1 MLKHKTK
8 RNFTTATKYGTLTFD
23 KEGIS
28 KDLTQE
34 QQKELAEVIGA
45 YEYEA
50 DTKSTAKKAEP
61 KKEETK
67 SEPKKEETKSEPKK
81 EETKSEPKKKTT
93 ARKTS
98 ARKTTAKKDT
108 KEDK

>member
-1 MLKHKTK
+1 MLKHKNK
-8 RNFTTATKYGTLTFD
+8 RNFTTATKYGTVTFD
-23 KEGIS
+23 KDGIS

-50 DTKSTAKKAEP
+50 DNKSTAKKAETKKAEP

-67 SEPKKEETKSEPKK
+67 TEP
-81 EETKSEPKKKTT
+81 KKTT
-93 ARKTS
+93 ARKTP

>member
-1 MLKHKTK
+1 MLKHTNK
-8 RNFTTATKYGTLTFD
+8 RNFTTATKYGKVTFD
-23 KEGIS
+23 KDGIS

-34 QQKELAEVIGA
+34 QQKELAEAIGV

-67 SEPKKEETKSEPKK
+67 ADDKEEEK
-81 EETKSEPKKKTT
+81 EAPKKTT
-93 ARKTS
+93 TRKTTT
-98 ARKTTAKKDT
+98 RKTTAKKDT
-108 KEDK
+108 EDK

>member
-1 MLKHKTK
+1 MLKHKNK

-23 KEGIS
+23 KYGIS

-34 QQKELAEVIGA
+34 QQKELAEVIGT

-67 SEPKKEETKSEPKK
+67 TES
-81 EETKSEPKKKTT
+81 KKTT
-93 ARKTS
+93 ARKKP

>member
-1 MLKHKTK
+1 MLKHKNK
-8 RNFTTATKYGTLTFD
+8 RDFTTATKYGTLTFD

-34 QQKELAEVIGA
+34 QQKELADVIGA

-67 SEPKKEETKSEPKK
+67 AEPKKEETKKAEPKK
-81 EETKSEPKKKTT
+81 TT
-93 ARKTS
+93 

>member
-23 KEGIS
+23 KDGIS

-50 DTKSTAKKAEP
+50 DNKTTAKKAEP
-61 KKEETK
+61 KKEEAK
-67 SEPKKEETKSEPKK
+67 AEPKK
-81 EETKSEPKKKTT
+81 TT
-93 ARKTS
+93 

>member
-8 RNFTTATKYGTLTFD
+8 QNFTTATKYGTLTFD
-23 KEGIS
+23 KDGIS

-34 QQKELAEVIGA
+34 QQKELAEVIGV

-50 DTKSTAKKAEP
+50 DTKTTAKKAEP

-67 SEPKKEETKSEPKK
+67 EEP
-81 EETKSEPKKKTT
+81 KKTT
-93 ARKTS
+93 ARKTP

-108 KEDK
+108 EEDK

>member
-1 MLKHKTK
+1 MLKHTNK
-8 RNFTTATKYGTLTFD
+8 RNFTTATKYGKVTFD
-23 KEGIS
+23 KDGIS

-34 QQKELAEVIGA
+34 QQKELAEAIGV

-67 SEPKKEETKSEPKK
+67 ADDKEEAP
-81 EETKSEPKKKTT
+81 KKTT
-93 ARKTS
+93 TRKTTT
-98 ARKTTAKKDT
+98 RKTTAKKDT
-108 KEDK
+108 EDK

>member
-23 KEGIS
+23 KDGIS

-34 QQKELAEVIGA
+34 QQKELAEVIGV

-50 DTKSTAKKAEP
+50 DTKTTAKKAEP

-67 SEPKKEETKSEPKK
+67 AEP
-81 EETKSEPKKKTT
+81 KKTT
-93 ARKTS
+93 ARKTP

-108 KEDK
+108 EEDK

>member
-1 MLKHKTK
+1 MLKHKNK

-23 KEGIS
+23 KDGIS

-50 DTKSTAKKAEP
+50 DTKTTAKKAESKKAEP

-67 SEPKKEETKSEPKK
+67 AEP
-81 EETKSEPKKKTT
+81 KKTT
-93 ARKTS
+93 ARKTP

-108 KEDK
+108 EEDK

>member
-1 MLKHKTK
+1 MLKHANK
-8 RNFTTATKYGTLTFD
+8 RNFTTATKYGKVTFD
-23 KEGIS
+23 KDGIS

-34 QQKELAEVIGA
+34 QQKELAEVIGV

-67 SEPKKEETKSEPKK
+67 ADDKEEPEAPKK
-81 EETKSEPKKKTT
+81 T
-93 ARKTS
+93 AT
-98 ARKTTAKKDT
+98 RKTTAKKDT
-108 KEDK
+108 EDK

>member
-8 RNFTTATKYGTLTFD
+8 RNFTTATRYGKLTFD
-23 KEGIS
+23 KDGIS

-34 QQKELAEVIGA
+34 QQKELADVISV
-45 YEYEA
+45 YTYEA

-67 SEPKKEETKSEPKK
+67 ADDKEEEPKK
-81 EETKSEPKKKTT
+81 TT
-93 ARKTS
+93 TRKTP

-108 KEDK
+108 EEDK

>member
-45 YEYEA
+45 YEYKA
-50 DTKSTAKKAEP
+50 DTKSTAKKDEP
-61 KKEETK
+61 KKEEAK
-67 SEPKKEETKSEPKK
+67 AEP
-81 EETKSEPKKKTT
+81 KKTT

-98 ARKTTAKKDT
+98 ARKTTTKKDT

>member
-8 RNFTTATKYGTLTFD
+8 RNFTTATKYGIVTFD

-34 QQKELAEVIGA
+34 QQKELAEAIGV

-61 KKEETK
+61 KKEEPK
-67 SEPKKEETKSEPKK
+67 AEP
-81 EETKSEPKKKTT
+81 KKTT
-93 ARKTS
+93 ARKTP

-108 KEDK
+108 EEDK

>member
-1 MLKHKTK
+1 MLKHKNK
-8 RNFTTATKYGTLTFD
+8 RNFTTATKYGTVTFD
-23 KEGIS
+23 KDGIS

-34 QQKELAEVIGA
+34 QQKELAEVIGT

-50 DTKSTAKKAEP
+50 DNKSTAKKAES

-67 SEPKKEETKSEPKK
+67 KEETNKAEP
-81 EETKSEPKKKTT
+81 KKTT
-93 ARKTS
+93 ARKTP

>member
-1 MLKHKTK
+1 MLKHKNK

-23 KEGIS
+23 KDGIS

-50 DTKSTAKKAEP
+50 DTKTTAKKAESKKAEP

-67 SEPKKEETKSEPKK
+67 AEP
-81 EETKSEPKKKTT
+81 KKTT
-93 ARKTS
+93 ARKTP

>member
-61 KKEETK
+61 KKEEAK
-67 SEPKKEETKSEPKK
+67 KAEPKKEETKAEPKK
-81 EETKSEPKKKTT
+81 NT
-93 ARKTS
+93 ARKAST
-98 ARKTTAKKDT
+98 RKTTAKKDT

>member
-1 MLKHKTK
+1 MLKHKNK
-8 RNFTTATKYGTLTFD
+8 RDFTTATKYGTLTFD

-34 QQKELAEVIGA
+34 QQKELAEIIGA

-50 DTKSTAKKAEP
+50 DNKSTAKKAEP

-67 SEPKKEETKSEPKK
+67 AESKKEEAKAEPKK
-81 EETKSEPKKKTT
+81 TT
-93 ARKTS
+93 

>member
-1 MLKHKTK
+1 MLKHKNK
-8 RNFTTATKYGTLTFD
+8 RNFTTATKYGTVTFD
-23 KEGIS
+23 KDGIS

-67 SEPKKEETKSEPKK
+67 AEP
-81 EETKSEPKKKTT
+81 KKTT
-93 ARKTS
+93 ARKTP

>member
-1 MLKHKTK
+1 MLKHKNK

-67 SEPKKEETKSEPKK
+67 VEPKKEETKTES
-81 EETKSEPKKKTT
+81 KKTT
-93 ARKTS
+93 ARKTP

>member
-8 RNFTTATKYGTLTFD
+8 QNFTTATKYGTVTFD
-23 KEGIS
+23 KDGIS

-34 QQKELAEVIGA
+34 QQKELAEVIGV

-67 SEPKKEETKSEPKK
+67 ADDKEEAP
-81 EETKSEPKKKTT
+81 KKTT
-93 ARKTS
+93 TRKTTT
-98 ARKTTAKKDT
+98 RKTTAKKDT
-108 KEDK
+108 EDK

>member
-8 RNFTTATKYGTLTFD
+8 RNFTTATKYGTVTFD
-23 KEGIS
+23 EDGIS

-34 QQKELAEVIGA
+34 QQKELAEVIGV

-67 SEPKKEETKSEPKK
+67 ADDKKEEP
-81 EETKSEPKKKTT
+81 KKTT
-93 ARKTS
+93 ARKTP

-108 KEDK
+108 EEDK